1 MPDALNKSQRHAQK
15 DMEDI
20 INSYKISD
28 LLDLAEKGGFN
39 REETMQK
46 LRQNKEF
53 IQRCYPEATKKQ
65 IIDIIY
71 TI

>member
-1 MPDALNKSQRHAQK
+1 VPDALNKSQRHAQK

-20 INSYKISD
+20 INYYKIDD
-28 LLDLAEKGGFN
+28 LLDLAERVGFN
-39 REETMQK
+39 REVTREK
-46 LRQNKEF
+46 LRENEEF